1 MAEVKQNLEK
11 YVNKVGAQ
19 QMFGEMLE
27 DVVLERPEKP
37 IDFLINLLVA
47 SDNRPDADKEKL
59 LVAVWEKAN
68 SMVPKNRIK
77 DILRDLRSPEGLLSI
92 NFPTHKRQ
100 VMVCLLNSACDAFV
114 PKEEFIQK
122 AQEALKN
129 PGGPNGRDVSL
140 LSS

>member
-1 MAEVKQNLEK
+1 MAEVKQNLEN

-19 QMFGEMLE
+19 QIFGEMLE

-37 IDFLINLLVA
+37 IDFLIDLLVA

-59 LVAVWEKAN
+59 LVAVWEKATG
-68 SMVPKNRIK
+68 MLPKNRIK
-77 DILRDLRSPEGLLSI
+77 DILRDLRSPEGLLSVS
-92 NFPTHKRQ
+92 FPTHKRQ
-100 VMVCLLNSACDAFV
+100 VMVCLLNSSCDGFV
-114 PKEEFIQK
+114 PKEEFVQK

>member
-1 MAEVKQNLEK
+1 MAEVKQNLEN
-11 YVNKVGAQ
+11 YVHKVGAQ

-27 DVVLERPEKP
+27 DVVLERPEEP

-47 SDNRPDADKEKL
+47 SDNRPDADKEKQ

-114 PKEEFIQK
+114 PKEEFLQK
-122 AQEALKN
+122 AQEALKS